1 MFCDNQITT
10 YLVKPLATTRLMMK
24 REFLNIAKWTLCYF
38 KVEFGKTLSFRI
50 KIIHKETLVKE
61 DVVR

>member
-1 MFCDNQITT
+1 
-10 YLVKPLATTRLMMK
+10 MMK